1 MFEEVL
7 RIQHKWKEEGRTL
20 MPISLNFLVLLEPGV
35 VENLLS
41 ISQKYDVPNEMVEI
55 EITESLGDFRAETI
69 KQIGNNIL
77 QAGYRLSL
85 DDFGAKYSNLAIL
98 SWLKFSVLKL
108 DKSLVDHIVSNEM
121 NRSIIAH
128 VISLCQKY
136 KIEVVAEGVEADIQ
150 LKELRDLGCGSIQG
164 YLINKPI
171 PVSDFESIYFRKD

>member
-1 MFEEVL
+1 M
-7 RIQHKWKEEGRTL
+7 
-20 MPISLNFLVLLEPGV
+20 
-35 VENLLS
+35 
-41 ISQKYDVPNEMVEI
+41 
-55 EITESLGDFRAETI
+55 
-69 KQIGNNIL
+69 
-77 QAGYRLSL
+77 
-85 DDFGAKYSNLAIL
+85 
-98 SWLKFSVLKL
+98 
-108 DKSLVDHIVSNEM
+108 VDHIVSNEM